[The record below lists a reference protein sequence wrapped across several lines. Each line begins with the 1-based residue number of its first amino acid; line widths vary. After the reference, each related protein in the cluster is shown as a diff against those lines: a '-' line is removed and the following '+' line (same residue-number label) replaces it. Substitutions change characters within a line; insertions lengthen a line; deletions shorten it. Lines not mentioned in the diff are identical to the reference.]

1 MDLINKILVS
11 VIFICIVGIF
21 YVSYNFIRFMKLVGI
36 LDPVR
41 MIKEMMFFFVYITL
55 FGLVIS
61 TTGRLLM
68 KLRKYAREINR
79 VP

>member
-1 MDLINKILVS
+1 
-11 VIFICIVGIF
+11 
-21 YVSYNFIRFMKLVGI
+21 MKLVGI